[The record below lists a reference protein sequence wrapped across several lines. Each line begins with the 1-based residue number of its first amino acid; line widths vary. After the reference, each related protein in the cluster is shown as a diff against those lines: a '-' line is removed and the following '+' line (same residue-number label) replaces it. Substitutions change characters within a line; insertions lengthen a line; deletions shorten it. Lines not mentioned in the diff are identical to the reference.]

1 MPTKNKLASL
11 STCTYLFRCSLF
23 APLRRVRYDLGKEIT
38 VLLCAL
44 VVTATFAYIFHDFL
58 NQAVAAISPAMRDSF
73 AHSTALLGT
82 AISAFS
88 LGKFLRHASRDHYC
102 QLQRQL
108 GAPPHQLRVFLLLRG
123 TMALSL
129 SAASIV
135 LLCHL
140 LLHIP
145 SFTTILAIAPPALLL
160 GAYLARRTRPAP
172 RRKASQPTMFSW
184 RWRQIVQGER
194 LLLALAAGAAS
205 SCVPLSYLNAPL
217 PLFGCAALTCGL
229 LASFSLAAQAA
240 RDAQFAWAERNFGI
254 SHAQY
259 LSTCEKLGA
268 SLACGCALCCAVCF
282 IGGQLLYAAPMLPL
296 LPASLKIAVLAAL
309 TPLLMPLLLF
319 QIDVRRP
326 AVQFITATL
335 CALFMGTAIL
345 ASWFSVLLYP
355 LLRWYALQYSDGRFY
370 RA

>member
-1 MPTKNKLASL
+1 MPTEHSL
-11 STCTYLFRCSLF
+11 TSRSTCTYLFRCSLL

-38 VLLCAL
+38 VLLCAF
-44 VVTATFAYIFHDFL
+44 VVAATFAYIFHDFL
-58 NQAVAAISPAMRDSF
+58 NHAVAAISPVMRDSF
-73 AHSTALLGT
+73 ARSAALLCT

-123 TMALSL
+123 TMALLL

-140 LLHIP
+140 LLRVP
-145 SFTTILAIAPPALLL
+145 SLISILAIAPPALLL
-160 GAYLARRTRPAP
+160 GIYLARRARPAP
-172 RRKASQPTMFSW
+172 RRNAVQPTLFSW

-194 LLLALAAGAAS
+194 LLLALAACAAS

-217 PLFGCAALTCGL
+217 QVFGCAALVCGL

-259 LSTCEKLGA
+259 IRTCEKLGA
-268 SLACGCALCCAVCF
+268 SLACCCALCCALCF
-282 IGGQLLYAAPMLPL
+282 IGGQLLYATPLLPL

-309 TPLLMPLLLF
+309 APLSMPLLLF

-335 CALFMGTAIL
+335 CALFVGTAIL